1 MHVLERGR
9 ETRPTA
15 PVLCD
20 HAEENRKREE
30 IHIAITKGEDDRRR
44 ETRPSAPV
52 ENHHAHRG
60 LKERRRTQKRRES
73 GPPWKGPTGGEPRNE
88 ETPRKERGPK
98 DYTRTKGRPEMG
110 SEEVTLA
117 AAEHA

>member
-1 MHVLERGR
+1 MHANVIHEGSEIEVILESDNVHVLERGR

-20 HAEENRKREE
+20 RAEENRKREE

-60 LKERRRTQKRRES
+60 PKERRRTQKRRES
-73 GPPWKGPTGGEPRNE
+73 GPPWKGAHR
-88 ETPRKERGPK
+88 R
-98 DYTRTKGRPEMG
+98 RT
-110 SEEVTLA
+110 SE
-117 AAEHA
+117 